1 MKYIVC
7 VTNFHLLLAEAFS
20 KNWPPELY
28 SIIDLRRR
36 GDTKDWRVWLKGRC
50 SGLIMLARC
59 LIDRKSH
66 VVVSHPYN
74 LWFSLF
80 IYIGRK
86 VSLYD
91 DGIAYYNNSMAPSGL
106 IATFYSTLS
115 KKISV
120 LLRAGVGYRDVLIS
134 ADIEQYYCLYP
145 KLFAECEDDFKVK
158 ITNIALPENEFD
170 SIDGSHE
177 SVVVFLDSTPA
188 ILSYY
193 DAIKIFEYFKL
204 KCLGSQLKF
213 YYKPHPSR
221 ETSLSAM
228 LGEADWACCID
239 DSFECFVARKNI
251 TEMYSFYSSA
261 SIVVRAYSKKAKIY
275 CLGNAQASLLFSG
288 VAPLME
294 LIGAEV
300 LCVEN

>member
-7 VTNFHLLLAEAFS
+7 VTNFHLLVAEAFS
-20 KNWPPELY
+20 KNWSPELY
-28 SIIDLRRR
+28 RIIDLRRR
-36 GDTKDWRVWLKGRC
+36 GDTKSWRMWLKGRC

-80 IYIGRK
+80 VYVGRK

-106 IATFYSTLS
+106 VVAFYSALS
-115 KKISV
+115 KKLSA
-120 LLRAGVGYRDVLIS
+120 LLSAGVGYKDILIS
-134 ADIEQYYCLYP
+134 ANIEQYYCLYP
-145 KLFAECEDDFKVK
+145 ELFDGCDSCFQEK
-158 ITNIALPENEFD
+158 IIKIVLPDNASSSMGD
-170 SIDGSHE
+170 SYE

-188 ILSYY
+188 VLSYY
-193 DAIKIFEYFKL
+193 NAVRIFDYFRF
-204 KCLGSQLKF
+204 KCLGSDLKF

-228 LGEADWACCID
+228 LADADWACCID
-239 DSFECFVARKNI
+239 ESFECFVTQKNI
-251 TEMYSFYSSA
+251 VAMYSFYSSA

-275 CLGNAQASLLFSG
+275 CLDNDKTGLLFSG

-300 LCVEN
+300 LCVED

>member
-7 VTNFHLLLAEAFS
+7 VTNFHLLLAKAIS
-20 KNWPPELY
+20 KNWSPQLY
-28 SIIDLRRR
+28 RIIDLRRR
-36 GDTKDWRVWLKGRC
+36 GDTKDWRVWLRGRC
-50 SGLIMLARC
+50 DGLIMLACC

-80 IYIGRK
+80 ISVGRK

-106 IATFYSTLS
+106 TVAFYAALS

-120 LLRAGVGYRDVLIS
+120 MLKAGVGYKDILIS
-134 ADIEQYYCLYP
+134 ANIEQYYCLYP
-145 KLFAECEDDFKVK
+145 KLFSECEIYFQRKIIKIVLSESEFGCADD
-158 ITNIALPENEFD
+158 
-170 SIDGSHE
+170 SHE
-177 SVVVFLDSTPA
+177 AVVVFLDSTPA
-188 ILSYY
+188 ILNYY
-193 DAIKIFEYFKL
+193 NAVKIFEYFKYNYSESL
-204 KCLGSQLKF
+204 LKF

-228 LGEADWACCID
+228 LAEADWAWCID
-239 DSFECFVARKNI
+239 DSFEYFVTRKDI

-261 SIVVRAYSKKAKIY
+261 SLVVRAYSKKAKIY
-275 CLGNAQASLLFSG
+275 CLSNEQASPLFSG
-288 VAPLME
+288 VTPLME

-300 LCVEN
+300 FCVEN